1 MQAISRGRCFQA
13 RYSGPMASV
22 ATRRELRQGGK
33 MSARSGVAG
42 AEFKNLI
49 RLETKTLKTPSA
61 THHS

>member
-13 RYSGPMASV
+13 RYSGSMASG
-22 ATRRELRQGGK
+22 ATNVNSDRAAK
-33 MSARSGVAG
+33 MSARSVVVG